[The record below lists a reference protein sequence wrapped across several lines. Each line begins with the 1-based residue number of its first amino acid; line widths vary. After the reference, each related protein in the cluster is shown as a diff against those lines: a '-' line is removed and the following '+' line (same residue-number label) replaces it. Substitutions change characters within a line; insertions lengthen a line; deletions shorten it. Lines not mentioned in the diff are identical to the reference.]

1 MSLSRMKILVT
12 GAHGFI
18 GKNLV
23 RKLRNSGYTDILE
36 YVRESS
42 DDELKRYCGE
52 AGVVFHLAGVNR
64 PEDGQE
70 FWDGNTGLTKRLVS
84 YLEEAGNKCPVV
96 ITSSTQAEISDGGN
110 IYAASKRGAEEAV
123 LSHGK
128 KTGAAVLIYRMPNVF
143 GKWSKPDY
151 NSVVATFC
159 YNTARSLPIR
169 VNDPDH
175 MMHLAYIDDV
185 VSELIDDMEIMSRG
199 GSIAGVGEAHAPLRC
214 PVYHVNLGYI
224 ADTIGGFPK
233 LRESFEVP
241 DLSDPFI
248 SKLYSTY
255 LSFLP
260 EDGFSYKLKM
270 NKDERGS
277 FTEFIRTPDR
287 GQVSVNITKPGIA
300 KGNHWH
306 DSKNE
311 KFLVVQGEGVIR
323 FRKIGEDKV
332 LEYYVNGNELEAV
345 DIPTGYVHSIVNTGD
360 TDMVTIMWASEA
372 FDPERPD
379 TYRENV

>member
-1 MSLSRMKILVT
+1 MNRIKILVT

-23 RKLRNSGYTDILE
+23 KRLHNTGYSDIFE

-42 DDELKRYCGE
+42 DTELERYCAE
-52 AGVVFHLAGVNR
+52 AGFVFHLAGVNR
-64 PEDGQE
+64 PESNKE
-70 FWDGNTGLTKRLVS
+70 FWDGNTDLTERLVS
-84 YLEEAGNKCPVV
+84 CLEKAGNNCPL
-96 ITSSTQAEISDGGN
+96 ILSSSTQAESSAEDN
-110 IYAASKRGAEEAV
+110 VYAASKRAAEQAV
-123 LSHGK
+123 YEHGK
-128 KTGAAVLIYRMPNVF
+128 KTGSAVLIYRMPNVF

-151 NSVVATFC
+151 NSAIATFC
-159 YNTARSLPIR
+159 HNVSRDLPIN

-185 VSELIDDMEIMSRG
+185 VSEFIDDMEIMTRG
-199 GSIAGVGEAHAPLRC
+199 GSINGMGEMHTSLRC
-214 PVYHVNLGYI
+214 PVYHADLGYI
-224 ADTIGGFPK
+224 AETVEGFPK

-241 DLSDPFI
+241 DLSEPFI

-260 EDGFSYKLKM
+260 EDRFSYKLRM

-287 GQVSVNITKPGIA
+287 GQISVNVTHPGVT
-300 KGNHWH
+300 KGNHCH

-311 KFLVVQGEGVIR
+311 KILVVQGEGLIR
-323 FRKIGEDKV
+323 FRKIDDDKI
-332 LEYYVNGNELEAV
+332 LEYSVSGRELTVV
-345 DIPTGYVHSIVNTGD
+345 DIPTGYVHCIVNNGN
-360 TDMVTIMWASEA
+360 TDLVTLMWASEA
-372 FDPERPD
+372 FDPDRPD